1 MGANNGPMLALNRLF
16 PSAAA
21 RCSLLLLLPALL
33 LAPVVGWAQN
43 RAEALLQFE
52 GVQPRYQASYAPG
65 AVARGAK
72 ELLDPDDA
80 AIADKALKALDTA
93 AGRAF
98 NTKAS
103 VAAIQQEVAS
113 AGTGGAPPS
122 AELLAAVARF
132 VKLRTDYAAMSEA
145 GKAEFFNRERARPA
159 DPARTEL
166 LERMAVGEVRE
177 IDFSSQLLM
186 SAVVKQLARGNG
198 SQLSGLPDSTLDM
211 ALDTLWS
218 RGVTST
224 RPRNLMIVAREFEKQ
239 VTQALIAALPDA
251 DVAAL
256 LAWRNDPQAAAE
268 REALVG
274 TYRAEVK
281 GSGGV
286 ALRTLVKGWP
296 RS

>member
-1 MGANNGPMLALNRLF
+1 M
-16 PSAAA
+16 
-21 RCSLLLLLPALL
+21 LLLPALL
-33 LAPVVGWAQN
+33 LAPVVGWAQG

-113 AGTGGAPPS
+113 AGTGGAAPS
-122 AELLAAVARF
+122 AEVLAAVGRF
-132 VKLRTDYAAMSEA
+132 VKLRTDYAAMNEA

-166 LERMAVGEVRE
+166 LERMAVGDVRD

-198 SQLSGLPDSTLDM
+198 GQLSGLPDSTLGM

-224 RPRNLMIVAREFEKQ
+224 RPRNLMLVAREFERQ
-239 VTQALIAALPDA
+239 VTQALLAALPDA

-286 ALRTLVKGWP
+286 ALRTLIRAWP

>member
-1 MGANNGPMLALNRLF
+1 M
-16 PSAAA
+16 
-21 RCSLLLLLPALL
+21 LLLLL
-33 LAPVVGWAQN
+33 APLMGWAQN

-52 GVQPRYQASYAPG
+52 GVQARYEASYAPG
-65 AVARGAK
+65 AVARGAR
-72 ELLDPDDA
+72 ELLEPDDQ

-98 NTKAS
+98 NATAS
-103 VAAIQQEVAS
+103 VAAIQQEVAL
-113 AGTGGAPPS
+113 AGNGGAAPS
-122 AELLAAVARF
+122 PQVLAAVAHL
-132 VKLRTDYAAMSEA
+132 VKLRTDYAGMSEA
-145 GKAEFFNRERARPA
+145 GKVEFFSRERAKPA

-166 LERMAVGEVRE
+166 LERMAVAEVRE

-198 SQLSGLPDSTLDM
+198 GQLSSLPDRTLDM

-239 VTQALIAALPDA
+239 VTQALLAALPDA
-251 DVAAL
+251 DVAVL
-256 LAWRNDPQAAAE
+256 LAWRNDAQAAAE

-281 GSGGV
+281 GSGAV
-286 ALRTLVKGWP
+286 ALRTLVRAWP